1 LEDLGNPDGFGP
13 ENGVYSP
20 NKIAIKS
27 RDNDQQNHW
36 VNGVHHFQTNPGKS
50 SPLFHHFLCIAVI
63 LEADDRFKDHP
74 FVALVHRQ
82 ITWLRELYDS
92 KADQWQLPTIVHH
105 VDEHVINMLFIDYSV
120 VIPSNILT
128 ERCLGV

>member
-1 LEDLGNPDGFGP
+1 MFSHPQTWNILEIQINPVP
-13 ENGVYSP
+13 
-20 NKIAIKS
+20 
-27 RDNDQQNHW
+27 
-36 VNGVHHFQTNPGKS
+36 
-50 SPLFHHFLCIAVI
+50 FHHFLCIAVI

-105 VDEHVINMLFIDYSV
+105 VDEHVINMLSIIQWLSH
-120 VIPSNILT
+120 
-128 ERCLGV
+128 RCCVQTSTLHRFLLEGYPIKYPH

>member
-1 LEDLGNPDGFGP
+1 MFSHPQTWNILEIQINPVP
-13 ENGVYSP
+13 
-20 NKIAIKS
+20 
-27 RDNDQQNHW
+27 
-36 VNGVHHFQTNPGKS
+36 
-50 SPLFHHFLCIAVI
+50 FHHFLCIAVI

-120 VIPSNILT
+120 VIPSLLCADQHT
-128 ERCLGV
+128 S